1 MFILLLLFYYPFYLY
16 TISLFYHSS
25 DFFYFTLQAPLK
37 YSTIRLNELNCI
49 RIRLY
54 KGDKIMINFLDLNR
68 TINFYDKK
76 IMKFILDNNEFK
88 NQKIFN
94 CSIVNLKNKT
104 NLFSNDE
111 IFNIL
116 NDFKNL
122 NISYNIITS
131 NSE

>member
-1 MFILLLLFYYPFYLY
+1 
-16 TISLFYHSS
+16 
-25 DFFYFTLQAPLK
+25 
-37 YSTIRLNELNCI
+37 
-49 RIRLY
+49 
-54 KGDKIMINFLDLNR
+54 MINFLDLNR

-88 NQKIFN
+88 NQKTFN

-111 IFNIL
+111 IFNVL

-122 NISYNIITS
+122 NISYNIITTK
-131 NSE
+131 SEYLGSFSIISSYRVINNEKIELTFSSDFINTFNNQHFLSEININVFFSFSSFSSIK

>member
-1 MFILLLLFYYPFYLY
+1 M
-16 TISLFYHSS
+16 
-25 DFFYFTLQAPLK
+25 PLK
-37 YSTIRLNELNCI
+37 YSTITLNELI
-49 RIRLY
+49 HLRIRLY
-54 KGDKIMINFLDLNR
+54 KGDKTMINFLDLNR

-111 IFNIL
+111 IF
-116 NDFKNL
+116 K
-122 NISYNIITS
+122 
-131 NSE
+131 

>member
-1 MFILLLLFYYPFYLY
+1 
-16 TISLFYHSS
+16 
-25 DFFYFTLQAPLK
+25 
-37 YSTIRLNELNCI
+37 
-49 RIRLY
+49 
-54 KGDKIMINFLDLNR
+54 MINFLDLNR

-88 NQKIFN
+88 NQKTFN

-111 IFNIL
+111 IFNVL

-122 NISYNIITS
+122 NISYNIITTK
-131 NSE
+131 SEYLGSFLYKLDYSGLIRLRPLER